1 MEKRDNYAIA
11 AANARRLFLSYDQ
24 QKLIEKLRLAYDD
37 TYLYTTFLGDRFRI
51 RRTTGDMERQTE
63 NGWTEANGFNEV
75 LTLFDLLCDSKPDRH
90 PAGKMKS
97 MTDFGLQF
105 HQNLMED
112 TRDPFTLA
120 VQENQQGFA
129 AACLSLGGR
138 AVRGADLGV
147 QIPVFEEL
155 TITLLFWAGDEEFAP
170 RLRFLWDEN
179 ALQYLKYETMYYAV
193 GYLKERLAEKMA
205 Q

>member
-75 LTLFDLLCDSKPDRH
+75 LTLFDLLCDSRPDRH

-105 HQNLMED
+105 HQSLMED

-129 AACLSLGGR
+129 AACLSMGGR
-138 AVRGADLGV
+138 AVRGADLGF
-147 QIPVFEEL
+147 QIPVFEKL

-205 Q
+205 